1 MATTLMTKLWQLG
14 VTAPRAVLLG
24 CLALVLVCAVGLKG
38 LSITADYRVFFS
50 ADNPELL
57 AFEQQEALF
66 YKSDTVVFGLK
77 STEPDGAF
85 SADMLAAQAWLT
97 AQAWLLPYVQ
107 RVDSL
112 TNYQYSYADGDDL
125 IIEDLVPESGVLSA
139 ANRQQVRRR
148 AMAESAIQ
156 GRLVSATG
164 DVATLVATVQLP
176 GVNRRV
182 EIPTVTTAA
191 RDVFAE
197 AQQRWPQLE
206 LHLFGMVPFNQTLSE
221 ATVSDLTL
229 LWPASF
235 ALMFVVLAWMLK
247 GVRAVMMTAAVIAA
261 SVLIAVGLAGWFGL
275 VMSTATA
282 AAPVIIMTL
291 AIAHSVHLFVNFR
304 QNIARGEPLQQA
316 LLHSLRVNFRP
327 ISLTSITTIIGFLT
341 LNFSDAPPFQQLG
354 NVVAVGV
361 LAGWWL
367 ALWLLPALVM
377 QFGAGRQTKESPQ
390 GLQALGVWVV
400 AQRRRLLPGLAL
412 LFLPLLMMLPRN
424 ELNDVFRT
432 WFAPSNEVRA
442 GMDFALN
449 HLGGLETL
457 HFTLDSGQAGG
468 IAEPAFYFQLERFE
482 QWLQAQPEVA
492 HVSSYLPIVKRM
504 NRVLNGDHES
514 QYRLPGNPD
523 LAEQYLTIY
532 ELSLPYGQSLNNL
545 LDLSKQRARV
555 SVTLGR
561 ITSKELKAFDARA
574 QAWMAAE
581 APVFINPVGSGAS
594 KMFAELGQRNI
605 RSMLKGTVVA
615 LVLISVLLVFALGSL
630 RLGLISMVPNLI
642 PAALGFG
649 LWALIDGQVNLA
661 LSVVMGM
668 TLGIVVDDTIHFLS
682 KYQRGRVE
690 LNKNQPQAIEYA
702 FATVGRALW
711 VTSVVLVLGFL
722 VLAFSSFAPTADMG
736 LLTAIVI
743 AMALFADFFF
753 LPPLLMWLDSG
764 DSNENKNGRQ
774 SSA

>member
-1 MATTLMTKLWQLG
+1 MTTLLWQAG
-14 VTAPRAVLLG
+14 VRFPRAVLLG
-24 CLALVLVCAVGLKG
+24 SMILVAACAVGLKG

-50 ADNPELL
+50 DDNPELL
-57 AFEQQEALF
+57 AFEHQEALF

-77 STEPDGAF
+77 SAEADGAF
-85 SADMLAAQAWLT
+85 SDDMLVAQAWLT
-97 AQAWLLPYVQ
+97 EQAWLLPYVQ

-112 TNYQYSYADGDDL
+112 TNYQYSFAEGDDL
-125 IIEDLVPESGVLSA
+125 IIEDLVADA
-139 ANRQQVRRR
+139 ANLSSSQR
-148 AMAESAIQ
+148 ALIRERALGEAEIRN
-156 GRLVSATG
+156 RLVSEDSSA
-164 DVATLVATVQLP
+164 ATLVATVQLP
-176 GVNRRV
+176 DINRRA
-182 EIPTVTTAA
+182 EIPEVGNAA
-191 RDVFAE
+191 RVVFAE
-197 AQQRWPQLE
+197 ATARWPNLDIK
-206 LHLFGMVPFNQTLSE
+206 LFGMVPFNQTLSE

-247 GVRAVMMTAAVIAA
+247 GIRAVAMTAAVIAA
-261 SVLIAVGLAGWFGL
+261 SVLIAVGLAGWGGL

-304 QNIARGEPLQQA
+304 QNLVRGEALEPA

-327 ISLTSITTIIGFLT
+327 VSLTSITTIIGFLT

-354 NVVAVGV
+354 NIVAVGV

-377 QFGAGRQTKESPQ
+377 KFGAGRQVNESPQ
-390 GLQALGVWVV
+390 GLAPLGRWVV
-400 AQRRRLLPGLAL
+400 AQRSWLLPATTL
-412 LFLPLLMMLPRN
+412 LFMPIMAMLPRN
-424 ELNDVFRT
+424 ELNDVFRE

-442 GMDFALN
+442 GMEFALDN
-449 HLGGLETL
+449 FGGLESL
-457 HFTLDSGQAGG
+457 HFTLDSGRAGG
-468 IAEPAFYFQLERFE
+468 VTDPAFYSQVDAFGRWLE
-482 QWLQAQPEVA
+482 LQPEVA
-492 HVSSYLPIVKRM
+492 HVSSYLPIIKRM
-504 NRVLNGDHES
+504 NRVLNGDLAE
-514 QYRLPGNPD
+514 QYALPENPD
-523 LAEQYLTIY
+523 LASQYLTIY

-545 LDLSKQRARV
+545 LDLAKQRARL
-555 SVTLGR
+555 SATLGR
-561 ITSKELKAFDARA
+561 ITSKELKLLDARA
-574 QAWMAAE
+574 QVWMAE
-581 APVFINPVGSGAS
+581 NAPEFVNSVGSGAS

-605 RSMLKGTVVA
+605 RSMLKGTVLA
-615 LVLISVLLVFALGSL
+615 LVLISLLLIFALRSL
-630 RLGLISMVPNLI
+630 RLGLICMLPNLV

-649 LWALIDGQVNLA
+649 LWGLIDGQVNLA

-682 KYQRGRVE
+682 KYQRGRRE
-690 LNKNQPQAIEYA
+690 LNKTKALAVEYA

-753 LPPLLMWLDSG
+753 LPPLLLWLDSG
-764 DSNENKNGRQ
+764 DE
-774 SSA
+774 